1 MSHPFFITEAQTEG
15 KMSKSLAA
23 AGQLHQLASVLETSD
38 AIGKIDWA
46 RFLELI
52 MELLPLILALFAEK
66 EKTAK

>member
-1 MSHPFFITEAQTEG
+1 
-15 KMSKSLAA
+15 MSKSLAA